1 MILFPA
7 IDIRGGKCV
16 RLIQG
21 DYSQEIIYNDSPT
34 AMAKEWE
41 EQGAAYIHVVD
52 TDGQERAIP

>member
-7 IDIRGGKCV
+7 IDIRDGKCV

-21 DYSQEIIYNDSPT
+21 DYDQEIIYNDSPT

-41 EQGAAYIHVVD
+41 QQGAELHSCC
-52 TDGQERAIP
+52 GFGWGKNR